1 VKTWTSED
9 ELITRGHETMRTA
22 ILGVLGAQGC
32 GKTALVRALTG
43 EETDRLPEEQERG
56 LSIEVGF
63 VVLELADGSR
73 VSVADLPGH
82 EKYSRHLIAGLAKAT
97 VVLLVIAADQ
107 GVMPQS
113 REHLAICRMLGIR
126 QGCMVITG
134 IDQVEPELLAMV
146 VDETRDLAR
155 GSFLQEAPVFPLSTV
170 NGDGVNPLRA
180 WLASLSLARAEAK
193 GAGSFRMPVDRLF
206 TLPDGGLVVTGAVLA
221 GQVRQGDS
229 LLLYPKMLPARVL
242 GIQSHHRKLEA
253 AAEGSRAAVNLQ
265 GLDETMVERGDVLA
279 TPGCLAPSHVL
290 DVDFSLLASHPEPFR
305 NRTAVRVHLGAA
317 ELAGHIVL
325 LATDELPPGCR
336 AAAQLFL
343 EEPAM
348 AWPGDHFLVRS
359 FSPPLIL
366 GGGVVYNGVAH
377 RRKRQVPADI
387 FIHYRRGN
395 AEEVAVCHVRES
407 GFQGLTMPGLAQ
419 RMGISEKRARKL
431 LEASLSNRQVFLI
444 GGGSQQLIARDT
456 VEAMKKRCVQL
467 LASFHDEC
475 PEREGLSVEE
485 LRRRV
490 YGGMDPMLMRLILD
504 ELAKSGSTQTI
515 QEAISLSPGRPL
527 SDRVHEWLR
536 HELTGFYH
544 DSALAPPSFREVKIR
559 FPRQGPEIL
568 RTLLDSLVEAGV
580 LRKVSEELYFHHEAL
595 DALRD
600 RLVQHLREHGKIDMQ
615 ESKVLTGMTR
625 RLLVPVLE
633 YFDATG
639 VTERQDDNTRKPRA
653 GRQSSEDVRR
663 AGLAREDVINHQ

>member
-1 VKTWTSED
+1 
-9 ELITRGHETMRTA
+9 MRTA

-336 AAAQLFL
+336 AAA
-343 EEPAM
+343 
-348 AWPGDHFLVRS
+348 
-359 FSPPLIL
+359 
-366 GGGVVYNGVAH
+366 
-377 RRKRQVPADI
+377 
-387 FIHYRRGN
+387 
-395 AEEVAVCHVRES
+395 
-407 GFQGLTMPGLAQ
+407 
-419 RMGISEKRARKL
+419 
-431 LEASLSNRQVFLI
+431 
-444 GGGSQQLIARDT
+444 
-456 VEAMKKRCVQL
+456 
-467 LASFHDEC
+467 
-475 PEREGLSVEE
+475 
-485 LRRRV
+485 
-490 YGGMDPMLMRLILD
+490 
-504 ELAKSGSTQTI
+504 
-515 QEAISLSPGRPL
+515 
-527 SDRVHEWLR
+527 
-536 HELTGFYH
+536 
-544 DSALAPPSFREVKIR
+544 
-559 FPRQGPEIL
+559 
-568 RTLLDSLVEAGV
+568 
-580 LRKVSEELYFHHEAL
+580 
-595 DALRD
+595 
-600 RLVQHLREHGKIDMQ
+600 
-615 ESKVLTGMTR
+615 
-625 RLLVPVLE
+625 
-633 YFDATG
+633 
-639 VTERQDDNTRKPRA
+639 
-653 GRQSSEDVRR
+653 
-663 AGLAREDVINHQ
+663 